1 MFAWPAVTAEV
12 VGIWVAALLTLA
24 VLSAAFGE
32 NRVSRLGMGLFVGT
46 AVGYAGA
53 VAWQAVLWPRL
64 LLAWRDPL
72 GQWPLL
78 IWLILGLLLLAR
90 GLPSASW
97 VSGLSLAYLFGV
109 GAALAMG
116 GALLGTLVP
125 QLMAALRPGVG
136 WAAAASSTLAALG
149 TGGVL
154 FRFAYTGWG
163 GESAIGKLWAR
174 LLGAWGRVGYAFILA
189 AMGALFAA
197 AALTALALLAARID
211 FLLVDWLHLAAR

>member
-1 MFAWPAVTAEV
+1 MFGLPAVTAEG

-32 NRVSRLGMGLFVGT
+32 NHASRLGLGLLVGA

-53 VAWQAVLWPRL
+53 VAWRAVLWPRML
-64 LLAWRDPL
+64 LVWHDPL
-72 GQWPLL
+72 GHWPLL
-78 IWLILGLLLLAR
+78 IWFILGLLLLAR

-97 VSGLSLAYLFGV
+97 VGNLSLAYLFGV

-116 GALLGTLVP
+116 GALVGTLVP
-125 QLMAALRPGVG
+125 QLAAALAPQAGR
-136 WAAAASSTLAALG
+136 AAAASALLAALG

-154 FRFAYTGWG
+154 FRFAYTGWS
-163 GESAIGKLWAR
+163 GESAVAKLWAR
-174 LLGAWGRVGYAFILA
+174 LLGTWGRVGYAFILA

-197 AALTALALLAARID
+197 AALTALALLAARVD
-211 FLLVDWLHLAAR
+211 FLLVDWLHLAGR